1 MPDGLTAEQRTLARD
16 VANRQGATAGLLAA
30 LDRGNLTPDDR
41 VALGDLVTDDLAQ
54 RGFDDDYEPTDLGRA
69 LEDLIDA
76 LNALGQA

>member
-16 VANRQGATAGLLAA
+16 VANRQGASADLLAA

-41 VALGDLVTDDLAQ
+41 IALGDLVTEDLAH
-54 RGFDDDYEPTDLGRA
+54 RGFDDAYEPTELGRA

-76 LNALGQA
+76 LDAVG